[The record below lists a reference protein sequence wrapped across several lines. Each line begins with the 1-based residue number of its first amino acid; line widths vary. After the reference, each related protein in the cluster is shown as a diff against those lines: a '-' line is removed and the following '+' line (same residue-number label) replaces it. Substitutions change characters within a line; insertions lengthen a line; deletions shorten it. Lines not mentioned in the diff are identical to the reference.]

1 MRLFKK
7 ILGFR
12 NFGLASLLPWLALAG
27 FLWLGNLQPVV
38 ADPPGPDKTP
48 VQAKV
53 QAPVKFGIKVLSQTP
68 VKAPVK
74 SRIKVLAQ
82 APVKAAVAALTA
94 QAPAS
99 PAPVV
104 KVAVPKVEGVSMAQT
119 GFGFSQAAENLKSTV
134 DFVMLILGNEYFQ
147 KNATARRRVLWEILS
162 ERIDFE
168 RMARRS
174 LAGEWATRTPQEKKQ
189 FVRLFKKL
197 LERSYVR
204 WIEGFKNGRVH
215 YLSERVKGNY
225 AKVQTRIFVADQFVD
240 VEYKLVRQ
248 KNGWR
253 VYDFTVQGV
262 SVVRNYRA
270 QFARVLDRESYQ
282 ALVKKLKAQV
292 G

>member
-1 MRLFKK
+1 MKLFKK

-74 SRIKVLAQ
+74 FGIKLLTQ
-82 APVKAAVAALTA
+82 TPVKAPVAALTA

>member
-1 MRLFKK
+1 MKLFKK

-12 NFGLASLLPWLALAG
+12 NYRLASYLPWLALAG
-27 FLWLGNLQPVV
+27 LLWLGNLQPVV
-38 ADPPGPDKTP
+38 ADSPDPGKTLA
-48 VQAKV
+48 QAKV
-53 QAPVKFGIKVLSQTP
+53 QAPAKFGIKVLTQVP
-68 VKAPVK
+68 VKVPVK

-82 APVKAAVAALTA
+82 APVKAPVTASTA
-94 QAPAS
+94 QAP
-99 PAPVV
+99 VI
-104 KVAVPKVEGVSMAQT
+104 KVAVPKVEGVSIAQT
-119 GFGFSQAAENLKSTV
+119 GFGFSQAAENLKATV

-215 YLSERVKGNY
+215 YLSERVKGKY

>member
-74 SRIKVLAQ
+74 SRIKVLSQ
-82 APVKAAVAALTA
+82 APVKAPVAALTA

-225 AKVQTRIFVADQFVD
+225 AKVQTRISVADQFVD